1 VCQKH
6 LNRIQF
12 WSSCSL
18 ADHTCL
24 YFFWL
29 GHPLPRCL
37 VRFFLHVQQ
46 EPYRSE
52 GEDKACEATD
62 NTPSHR
68 TFGVAASRGHR
79 GNAGQYLGRLQFGRG
94 LAISLVDNVT

>member
-1 VCQKH
+1 
-6 LNRIQF
+6 
-12 WSSCSL
+12 
-18 ADHTCL
+18 L

-29 GHPLPRCL
+29 GQALPRCL

-68 TFGVAASRGHR
+68 TIGAIEGEALGHAAGDWSFKRQVSLLASPGVW
-79 GNAGQYLGRLQFGRG
+79 
-94 LAISLVDNVT
+94 IVVELVNFA